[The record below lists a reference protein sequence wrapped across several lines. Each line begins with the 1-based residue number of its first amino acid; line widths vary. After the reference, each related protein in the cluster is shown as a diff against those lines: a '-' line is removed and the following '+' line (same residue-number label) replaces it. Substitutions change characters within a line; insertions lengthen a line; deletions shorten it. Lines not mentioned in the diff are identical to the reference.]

1 MGCSLSAFREKYRAC
16 QKERKNGIQKT
27 KSWVANALHY
37 THITGNT
44 NNSPV
49 KNYSQ
54 SEYMKNLRIHKEF
67 HSLQDIYIHTNRDLL
82 AFVKTYDK
90 HEDMNRV
97 VNFE

>member
-1 MGCSLSAFREKYRAC
+1 MQPKCFQREIQSLSK
-16 QKERKNGIQKT
+16 RKRNGIQRT
-27 KSWVANALHY
+27 NSWVANALHY

-54 SEYMKNLRIHKEF
+54 SEYMKNLRIHKEL

-90 HEDMNRV
+90 HEDMKSS
-97 VNFE
+97 